1 MSTIENVFIMLVAI
15 VLVVG
20 TFAVASGESKIN
32 SCLYDDEHIILTIKC
47 QHPLYD
53 DDDNILAD
61 VSYNFIGNDHNGIV
75 ENELVGHMVC
85 LQENCEVIERIEVT
99 DGSIDFTSVS
109 SIVSSMMKLIRED
122 DGKFTN
128 VEIVYD

>member
-15 VLVVG
+15 VLVVS
-20 TFAVASGESKIN
+20 TCAVASGESKIN
-32 SCLYDDEHIILTIKC
+32 SLLYDDEQVILTIKC

-53 DDDNILAD
+53 NDDNILAD
-61 VSYNFIGNDHNGIV
+61 VSYNFIGSHNGIV
-75 ENELVGHMVC
+75 ENELIGYMVC

-109 SIVSSMMKLIRED
+109 SIVSSMTKLIRED

-128 VEIVYD
+128 VEIIYD